1 MALSEC
7 YQHEA
12 KTSSFTRSLCCW
24 RSLSLT
30 TVMWLNHYRPVVKT
44 PVLVHRGVWWVF
56 PALKK
61 PLVKWSS
68 LPSLTLPVQGTLQR
82 ALRNFLKLIPSPSH
96 FQSDV
101 ELVFQ
106 SESFKK
112 KKNPS
117 GFPCYSGNFPGRWEK
132 CTDIP
137 TATFITN
144 KSQRSRVTRFCP
156 SDHALSWTFL
166 LSLFIYFFPILE
178 QPANDFTPFC
188 LVAKSNT
195 ITPLRAAS
203 VGSKNKMGSFSC

>member
-1 MALSEC
+1 MAVSEC

-82 ALRNFLKLIPSPSH
+82 ALRNFLKLVPSPSH
-96 FQSDV
+96 FQSNV

-112 KKNPS
+112 KK
-117 GFPCYSGNFPGRWEK
+117 
-132 CTDIP
+132 IP
-137 TATFITN
+137 VA
-144 KSQRSRVTRFCP
+144 SRVILVTYREGERNVQTFPQPLLLLISLREAASRGSVQVTTHCP
-156 SDHALSWTFL
+156 EPSCSVY
-166 LSLFIYFFPILE
+166 LFIFFP
-178 QPANDFTPFC
+178 F
-188 LVAKSNT
+188 
-195 ITPLRAAS
+195 
-203 VGSKNKMGSFSC
+203 